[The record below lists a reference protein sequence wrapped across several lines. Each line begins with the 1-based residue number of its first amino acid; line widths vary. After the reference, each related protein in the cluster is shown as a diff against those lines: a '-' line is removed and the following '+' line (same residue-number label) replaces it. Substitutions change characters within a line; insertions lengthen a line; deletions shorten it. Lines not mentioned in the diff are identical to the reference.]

1 MTCEIPEINKLCL
14 DCGEVFLCKR
24 RTKQRCEGCWEAN
37 LKKTALV
44 RYYRN
49 HEPVKMK
56 TLKCP
61 HCKENFDT
69 KNRHKTYCCSEHRIL
84 AERRRLRDATPE
96 DKRRVTK
103 QGWTAKDRKAYG
115 SRYWKEV
122 TLPRLNKQRKAE
134 AEALVVINNKIP
146 YAKLQRLPAEKIVR
160 YWGKII

>member
-1 MTCEIPEINKLCL
+1 MAYEEPKINRVCL
-14 DCGEVFLCKR
+14 DCGGNFLSKR
-24 RTKQRCEGCWEAN
+24 RPKKRCEECWEAN

-44 RYYRN
+44 RYYRK

-69 KNRHKTYCCSEHRIL
+69 KNWLQTYCCSEHRIL

-96 DKRRVTK
+96 DKRRGTK
-103 QGWTAKDRKAYG
+103 QGWTVKDRKAYG

-122 TLPRLNKQRKAE
+122 TLPSINKQRKAE
-134 AEALVVINNKIP
+134 AEALVFINNKIP
-146 YAKLQRLPAEKIVR
+146 PPKIQGLTPEQIVS
-160 YWGKII
+160 YWKRII

>member
-1 MTCEIPEINKLCL
+1 MTCEIPEINKPCL

-44 RYYRN
+44 RYYRRR
-49 HEPVKMK
+49 EPVKMK

-84 AERRRLRDATPE
+84 AERRRLREATAE
-96 DKRRVTK
+96 DRRRRE
-103 QGWTAKDRKAYG
+103 GWTVKDRKIYG
-115 SRYWKEV
+115 SRYYKAV
-122 TLPRLNKQRKAE
+122 IKPREKRQRE
-134 AEALVVINNKIP
+134 AENKAFAIIKEKIP
-146 YAKLQRLPAEKIVR
+146 PVHIQNLSPEHIER
-160 YWGKII
+160 YWGRII